1 VFVASMVAT
10 LLPFKSVIVPIQTF
24 CRGPGPAGVLGAAS
38 VLQAGRPE
46 GRVLHAFLVS
56 ILLFDRRRHGLVTT
70 FIMTN
75 HRYNLRALMVPNYIS
90 TLEPL
95 TLAAVTGLWV

>member
-1 VFVASMVAT
+1 MVAT
-10 LLPFKSVIVPIQTF
+10 LLPFKSVIVPKYRTDVLSWSRSRG
-24 CRGPGPAGVLGAAS
+24 CRVLGAAS

-75 HRYNLRALMVPNYIS
+75 HRYNLRALTVPNYIS